1 MELGMRNLRPLLLL
15 IALGFAPQA
24 GAITGEQAEFKK
36 VGENVYAF
44 IGRRNDANALVVV
57 TRQGVVL
64 VDTGND
70 PPQTRIL
77 QNFIK
82 SVTDQPIRYVII
94 TQNHADHIGGT
105 GMFTP
110 PANVIVHDRIAKE
123 WASWR
128 PYQIQSWRKRFP
140 ERIEALK
147 DINPTDTVISF
158 KDRMSLNLGGTAI
171 ELLYVDDR
179 YNPGDIAVWLPQSGV
194 LHAGFAGYI
203 DRHPDMR
210 PDYSHGTTWGM
221 LKQLEV
227 FSALK
232 PKVMVPAHGPL
243 GDVKDLHALTDYL
256 LLARQ
261 KVAAMI
267 GKSLSREEIER
278 QFNMNEY
285 KTWDRGLHLES
296 MAAQIYREL
305 KSEGPEI
312 IPVTERTAR
321 VTISGI
327 TDAGLFL
334 TVTTEDQKELRLRAP
349 VWVNFEG
356 VADRTQLK
364 VGMKLLVQYLEPESG
379 KSPLGFDITELVV
392 Q

>member
-1 MELGMRNLRPLLLL
+1 MRTLKSLLLL

-24 GAITGEQAEFKK
+24 SALTGDQAEFKK
-36 VGENVYAF
+36 VADNVYAF
-44 IGRRNDANALVVV
+44 VGRRNDANALVVV
-57 TRQGVVL
+57 TSQGVVV
-64 VDTGND
+64 VDTCND

-77 QNFIK
+77 QEFIK

-94 TQNHADHIGGT
+94 SQNHADHIGGT
-105 GMFTP
+105 GLFTP
-110 PANVIVHDRIAKE
+110 PANVIVHDRVAKE
-123 WASWR
+123 WAGWK
-128 PYQIQSWRKRFP
+128 PYQIKSWRKRFP
-140 ERIEALK
+140 ERLDALK
-147 DINPTDTVISF
+147 DVNPTDTVISF
-158 KDRMSLNLGGTAI
+158 KDTMTLHLGGTTI
-171 ELLYVDDR
+171 EVLYVDDI

-261 KVAAMI
+261 KVAGMI
-267 GKSLSREEIER
+267 GQGLSREEIER

-321 VTISGI
+321 VTITNI

-364 VGMKLLVQYLEPESG
+364 PGMKLLVQYLEPESG

>member
-1 MELGMRNLRPLLLL
+1 MRALKPVLFL
-15 IALGFAPQA
+15 IALSFAPQA
-24 GAITGEQAEFKK
+24 SAITGEQAEFKK
-36 VGENVYAF
+36 VGDNVYAF
-44 IGRRNDANALVVV
+44 VGRRNDANALVVV
-57 TRQGVVL
+57 TSQGVVL
-64 VDTGND
+64 VDTAND

-82 SVTDQPIRYVII
+82 SVTDQPVRYVII

-105 GMFTP
+105 GLFTP
-110 PANVIVHDRIAKE
+110 PANVIVHDRIANE
-123 WASWR
+123 WASWKS
-128 PYQIQSWRKRFP
+128 YQIKSWRKRFP
-140 ERIEALK
+140 ERVEAIK
-147 DINPTDTVISF
+147 NINPNDTVISF
-158 KDRMSLNLGGTAI
+158 KDTMTLHLGGTAI
-171 ELLYVDDR
+171 ELLYVDDPH
-179 YNPGDIAVWLPQSGV
+179 NPGDIAVWLPQSGV

-267 GKSLSREEIER
+267 AKGLPREQIER
-278 QFNMNEY
+278 EFNMNEY
-285 KTWDRGLHLES
+285 KAWDRGLHLES

-312 IPVTERTAR
+312 IPVTERSAH
-321 VTISGI
+321 VTITGI

-334 TVTTEDQKELRLRAP
+334 KVTTEDQKELRLRAP

>member
-1 MELGMRNLRPLLLL
+1 MRTLTLSLL

-24 GAITGEQAEFKK
+24 SAITGEQAEFKK
-36 VGENVYAF
+36 VGDNVYAF
-44 IGRRNDANALVVV
+44 VGRRNDANALVVV
-57 TRQGVVL
+57 TSQGVVL

-70 PPQTRIL
+70 PPQTRIV
-77 QNFIK
+77 QNFIR
-82 SVTDQPIRYVII
+82 SVTNQPVRYVII

-105 GMFTP
+105 GLFTP
-110 PANVIVHDRIAKE
+110 PANVIVHDRIASE
-123 WASWR
+123 WASWK
-128 PYQIQSWRKRFP
+128 PYQIKSWRKRFP

-147 DINPTDTVISF
+147 DVNPTDTVISF
-158 KDRMSLNLGGTAI
+158 KDRMTLNLGGTAI
-171 ELLYVDDR
+171 ELLYVDDP

-261 KVAAMI
+261 KVATMVAK
-267 GKSLSREEIER
+267 GLSREAIER
-278 QFNMNEY
+278 EFNMNEY
-285 KTWDRGLHLES
+285 QTWDRGLHLES

-312 IPVTERTAR
+312 IPVAERTSH
-321 VTISGI
+321 VTITGI

-334 TVTTEDQKELRLRAP
+334 TVMAEGQKELRLRAP
-349 VWVNFEG
+349 VWVHFEG

>member
-1 MELGMRNLRPLLLL
+1 MERGMHISKPLLLL

-24 GAITGEQAEFKK
+24 SAITGDQAEFKK

-57 TRQGVVL
+57 TSQGVVL

-82 SVTDQPIRYVII
+82 SVTNQPVRYVII

-105 GMFTP
+105 GLFTP
-110 PANVIVHDRIAKE
+110 PANVIVHDRVASE
-123 WASWR
+123 WASWK
-128 PYQIQSWRKRFP
+128 PYQIKSWRKRFP
-140 ERIEALK
+140 ERVEALK

-158 KDRMSLNLGGTAI
+158 KDRMTLNLGGTAI
-171 ELLYVDDR
+171 ELLYVDDP

-243 GDVKDLHALTDYL
+243 GDVKDLHALTEYL

-267 GKSLSREEIER
+267 AKNLKREEIER
-278 QFNMNEY
+278 QFNMDEY

-312 IPVTERTAR
+312 IPFTERTAR

-334 TVTTEDQKELRLRAP
+334 KVTTEEHKELRLRAP

-356 VADRTQLK
+356 VADRAQLK
-364 VGMKLLVQYLEPESG
+364 VGMKLLVQYLEPKTG

>member
-1 MELGMRNLRPLLLL
+1 MERGMHISKPLLLL

-24 GAITGEQAEFKK
+24 SAITGDQAEFKK
-36 VGENVYAF
+36 VGDNVYAF

-57 TRQGVVL
+57 TGQGVVL
-64 VDTGND
+64 IDTGND

-82 SVTDQPIRYVII
+82 SVTDQPVRYVII

-110 PANVIVHDRIAKE
+110 PANVIVHDRAASE
-123 WASWR
+123 WASWK
-128 PYQIQSWRKRFP
+128 PYQIKSWRKRFP
-140 ERIEALK
+140 ERVEALK

-171 ELLYVDDR
+171 ELLYVDDPH
-179 YNPGDIAVWLPQSGV
+179 NPGDIAVWLPQSGV

-232 PKVMVPAHGPL
+232 PKVMVPAHGPI
-243 GDVKDLHALTDYL
+243 GDVKDLHALTEYL
-256 LLARQ
+256 ILARQ
-261 KVAAMI
+261 KVAGMI
-267 GKSLSREEIER
+267 AKNLSREEIER
-278 QFNMNEY
+278 EFNMNEY

-312 IPVTERTAR
+312 IPFTERTAR
-321 VTISGI
+321 VIITGI

-334 TVTTEDQKELRLRAP
+334 TVTTEDHKELRLRAP

-356 VADRTQLK
+356 VADRAQLK

>member
-1 MELGMRNLRPLLLL
+1 
-15 IALGFAPQA
+15 
-24 GAITGEQAEFKK
+24 
-36 VGENVYAF
+36 
-44 IGRRNDANALVVV
+44 
-57 TRQGVVL
+57 
-64 VDTGND
+64 
-70 PPQTRIL
+70 
-77 QNFIK
+77 
-82 SVTDQPIRYVII
+82 
-94 TQNHADHIGGT
+94 
-105 GMFTP
+105 
-110 PANVIVHDRIAKE
+110 
-123 WASWR
+123 
-128 PYQIQSWRKRFP
+128 
-140 ERIEALK
+140 
-147 DINPTDTVISF
+147 
-158 KDRMSLNLGGTAI
+158 
-171 ELLYVDDR
+171 
-179 YNPGDIAVWLPQSGV
+179 
-194 LHAGFAGYI
+194 
-203 DRHPDMR
+203 
-210 PDYSHGTTWGM
+210 
-221 LKQLEV
+221 
-227 FSALK
+227 
-232 PKVMVPAHGPL
+232 MVPAHGPL

-261 KVAAMI
+261 KLAGMI
-267 GKSLSREEIER
+267 GQGLSREEIER

-321 VTISGI
+321 VTITNI

-364 VGMKLLVQYLEPESG
+364 PGMKLLVQYLEPESG

>member
-1 MELGMRNLRPLLLL
+1 MRTLKSLLLL
-15 IALGFAPQA
+15 IALGFVPQA
-24 GAITGEQAEFKK
+24 SALTGDQAEFKK
-36 VGENVYAF
+36 VADNVYAF
-44 IGRRNDANALVVV
+44 VGRRNDANALVVV
-57 TRQGVVL
+57 TSQGVVV

-94 TQNHADHIGGT
+94 SQNHADHIGGT
-105 GMFTP
+105 GLFTP
-110 PANVIVHDRIAKE
+110 PANVIVHDRVAKE
-123 WASWR
+123 WAGWK
-128 PYQIQSWRKRFP
+128 PYQIKSWRKRFP
-140 ERIEALK
+140 ERLDALK
-147 DINPTDTVISF
+147 DVNPTDTVISF
-158 KDRMSLNLGGTAI
+158 KDTMTLHLGGTAI
-171 ELLYVDDR
+171 EVLYVDDP

-227 FSALK
+227 FSSLK

-261 KVAAMI
+261 KVAGMI
-267 GKSLSREEIER
+267 GQGLSREEIER

-321 VTISGI
+321 VTINKI
-327 TDAGLFL
+327 TAAGLFL

-364 VGMKLLVQYLEPESG
+364 PGMKLLVQYLEPESG
-379 KSPLGFDITELVV
+379 RSPLGFDITELVV

>member
-1 MELGMRNLRPLLLL
+1 MRTLIALLFL
-15 IALGFAPQA
+15 IALGFPPQA
-24 GAITGEQAEFKK
+24 SAITGDNAEFKK
-36 VGENVYAF
+36 VADNVYAF
-44 IGRRNDANALVVV
+44 VGRRNDANSLVVV
-57 TRQGVVL
+57 TSQGVVI

-70 PPQTRIL
+70 PPQTHIL

-82 SVTDQPIRYVII
+82 SVTDQPVRYVII
-94 TQNHADHIGGT
+94 SQNHADHIGGT
-105 GMFTP
+105 GLFTP
-110 PANVIVHDRIAKE
+110 PANVIVHDRVAKE
-123 WASWR
+123 WASWK
-128 PYQIQSWRKRFP
+128 PYQIKSWRKRFP
-140 ERIEALK
+140 GRVDALK
-147 DINPTDTVISF
+147 DVNPTDTVISF
-158 KDRMSLNLGGTAI
+158 KDTMTLHLGGTTI
-171 ELLYVDDR
+171 ELLYVDDT

-210 PDYSHGTTWGM
+210 PDYSHGTSWGM

-243 GDVKDLHALTDYL
+243 GDVKDLHALTDYF

-261 KVAAMI
+261 KVTAMI
-267 GKSLSREEIER
+267 TKGLSREEIER
-278 QFNMNEY
+278 QFNMDEY

-305 KSEGPEI
+305 RSEGPEI

-321 VTISGI
+321 VTIAKI

-334 TVTTEDQKELRLRAP
+334 TVMTEDQKELRLRAP

-364 VGMKLLVQYLEPESG
+364 VGMKLQVQYLEPQSG

>member
-1 MELGMRNLRPLLLL
+1 MRTLKSLLLL

-24 GAITGEQAEFKK
+24 SALTGDQAEFKK
-36 VGENVYAF
+36 VADNVYAF
-44 IGRRNDANALVVV
+44 VGRRNDANALVVV
-57 TRQGVVL
+57 TSQGVVV

-77 QNFIK
+77 QDFIK
-82 SVTDQPIRYVII
+82 SVTEQPVRYVII

-105 GMFTP
+105 GAFTP
-110 PANVIVHDRIAKE
+110 PANVIVQDRVAQE
-123 WASWR
+123 WAGWK
-128 PYQIQSWRKRFP
+128 PYQIKSWRKRFP
-140 ERIEALK
+140 ERTEALK
-147 DINPTDTVISF
+147 DVNPTDTVISF
-158 KDRMSLNLGGTAI
+158 KDKMTLHLGGTAI
-171 ELLYVDDR
+171 EVLYVDDPH
-179 YNPGDIAVWLPQSGV
+179 NPGDIAVWLPQSGV

-243 GDVKDLHALTDYL
+243 GDVKDLYALTDYL
-256 LLARQ
+256 LQARQ

-267 GKSLSREEIER
+267 SQGLSREEIER

-285 KTWDRGLHLES
+285 KSWDRGLHLES

-321 VTISGI
+321 VTITKI

-364 VGMKLLVQYLEPESG
+364 VGMTLLVQYLEPQSG

>member
-1 MELGMRNLRPLLLL
+1 MEFGIMRTLSLLLL
-15 IALGFAPQA
+15 IALAFAPQA
-24 GAITGEQAEFKK
+24 SAITGDQAEFKK
-36 VGENVYAF
+36 VGDNVYAF

-77 QNFIK
+77 QNFIT
-82 SVTDQPIRYVII
+82 SVTDQPVRYVII

-105 GMFTP
+105 GLFTP
-110 PANVIVHDRIAKE
+110 PANVIVHDRIANE
-123 WASWR
+123 WASWK
-128 PYQIQSWRKRFP
+128 PYQIKSWRKRFP
-140 ERIEALK
+140 ERVEALK
-147 DINPTDTVISF
+147 DVNPTDTVISF
-158 KDRMSLNLGGTAI
+158 KDTMTLHLGGTTI
-171 ELLYVDDR
+171 ELLYVDDTH
-179 YNPGDIAVWLPQSGV
+179 NPGDIAVWLPQSGV

-261 KVAAMI
+261 KVAGMI
-267 GKSLSREEIER
+267 AQGLSREEIER

-296 MAAQIYREL
+296 MAAQIFREL
-305 KSEGPEI
+305 RSEGPEI
-312 IPVTERTAR
+312 IPVIERTAR
-321 VTISGI
+321 VTITKI

-334 TVTTEDQKELRLRAP
+334 TVTTENHKELRLRAP

-364 VGMKLLVQYLEPESG
+364 VGMTLLVQYLEPESG
-379 KSPLGFDITELVV
+379 KSPLGFDITELTV

>member
-1 MELGMRNLRPLLLL
+1 MRILKALLLL
-15 IALGFAPQA
+15 IITLGFASQA
-24 GAITGEQAEFKK
+24 SAITGDKAEFKK
-36 VGENVYAF
+36 VADNVYAF
-44 IGRRNDANALVVV
+44 VGRRNDANALVVV
-57 TRQGVVL
+57 TSQGVVL

-70 PPQTRIL
+70 PPQTHIL
-77 QNFIK
+77 QDFIK
-82 SVTDQPIRYVII
+82 SVTDQPVRYVVI

-105 GMFTP
+105 ALFTP

-123 WASWR
+123 WASWKG
-128 PYQIQSWRKRFP
+128 YQIKSWRKRFP
-140 ERIEALK
+140 ERFEALK
-147 DINPTDTVISF
+147 DVNPTDTMIGF
-158 KDRMSLNLGGTAI
+158 KDTMTLHLGGTEI
-171 ELLYVDDR
+171 QFLYVDDT

-232 PKVMVPAHGPL
+232 PKVLVPAHGPL

-256 LLARQ
+256 LLARH

-267 GKSLSREEIER
+267 AQRLPREEIER

-285 KTWDRGLHLES
+285 KSWDRGLHLES

-312 IPVTERTAR
+312 IPVIERTAH
-321 VTISGI
+321 VTITKI

-334 TVTTEDQKELRLRAP
+334 TVMTDDQKELRLRAP

-364 VGMKLLVQYLEPESG
+364 TGMKLQVQYLEPESG

>member
-1 MELGMRNLRPLLLL
+1 MERGMHISKPLLLL
-15 IALGFAPQA
+15 IAVGFAPQA
-24 GAITGEQAEFKK
+24 SAITGEQAEFKK
-36 VGENVYAF
+36 VADNVYAF

-57 TRQGVVL
+57 TSQGVVL

-82 SVTDQPIRYVII
+82 SVTNQPIRYAII

-128 PYQIQSWRKRFP
+128 PYQIKSWRKRFP

>member
-1 MELGMRNLRPLLLL
+1 
-15 IALGFAPQA
+15 
-24 GAITGEQAEFKK
+24 
-36 VGENVYAF
+36 
-44 IGRRNDANALVVV
+44 
-57 TRQGVVL
+57 
-64 VDTGND
+64 
-70 PPQTRIL
+70 
-77 QNFIK
+77 
-82 SVTDQPIRYVII
+82 
-94 TQNHADHIGGT
+94 
-105 GMFTP
+105 
-110 PANVIVHDRIAKE
+110 
-123 WASWR
+123 
-128 PYQIQSWRKRFP
+128 
-140 ERIEALK
+140 
-147 DINPTDTVISF
+147 
-158 KDRMSLNLGGTAI
+158 
-171 ELLYVDDR
+171 
-179 YNPGDIAVWLPQSGV
+179 
-194 LHAGFAGYI
+194 
-203 DRHPDMR
+203 
-210 PDYSHGTTWGM
+210 M

-261 KVAAMI
+261 KVATMI
-267 GKSLSREEIER
+267 AQSLSREEIE
-278 QFNMNEY
+278 QKFNMDEY

-312 IPVTERTAR
+312 IPFTERIAR

-334 TVTTEDQKELRLRAP
+334 KVTTEDHKELRLRAP

-356 VADRTQLK
+356 VADRAQLK

>member
-1 MELGMRNLRPLLLL
+1 MRILKALLLL
-15 IALGFAPQA
+15 IITLGFASQA
-24 GAITGEQAEFKK
+24 SAITGDKAEFKK
-36 VGENVYAF
+36 VADNVYAF
-44 IGRRNDANALVVV
+44 VGRRNDANALVVV
-57 TRQGVVL
+57 TSQGVVL

-70 PPQTRIL
+70 PPQTHIL
-77 QNFIK
+77 QDFIK
-82 SVTDQPIRYVII
+82 SVTDQPVRYVVI

-105 GMFTP
+105 ALFTP

-123 WASWR
+123 WASWK
-128 PYQIQSWRKRFP
+128 PYQSKSWRKRFP
-140 ERIEALK
+140 ERFEALK
-147 DINPTDTVISF
+147 DVNPTDTMIGF
-158 KDRMSLNLGGTAI
+158 KDTMTLHLGGTEI
-171 ELLYVDDR
+171 QFLYVDDT

-232 PKVMVPAHGPL
+232 PKVLVPAHGPL

-256 LLARQ
+256 LLARH

-267 GKSLSREEIER
+267 AQGLPREEIER

-285 KTWDRGLHLES
+285 KSWDRGLHLES

-312 IPVTERTAR
+312 IPVIERTAH
-321 VTISGI
+321 VTITKI

-334 TVTTEDQKELRLRAP
+334 TVMTDDQKELRLRAP

-364 VGMKLLVQYLEPESG
+364 TGMKLQVQYLEPESG

>member
-1 MELGMRNLRPLLLL
+1 MERGMHISKPLLLL
-15 IALGFAPQA
+15 IAVGFAPQA
-24 GAITGEQAEFKK
+24 SAITGEQAEFKK
-36 VGENVYAF
+36 VADNVYAF

-57 TRQGVVL
+57 TSQGVVL

-82 SVTDQPIRYVII
+82 SVTNQPIRYVII

-334 TVTTEDQKELRLRAP
+334 TMTTEDQKELRLRAP

>member
-1 MELGMRNLRPLLLL
+1 MRHLKRLLLL
-15 IALGFAPQA
+15 ICVSAGFAFQA
-24 GAITGEQAEFKK
+24 NAVTGDKAEFKK
-36 VGENVYAF
+36 IADDVYAF
-44 IGRRNDANALVVV
+44 VGRRNDANAMVIL
-57 TRQGVVL
+57 TSQGVVL

-82 SVTDQPIRYVII
+82 SVTDQPVRYVII

-105 GMFTP
+105 ALFSP
-110 PANVIVHDRIAKE
+110 QANIIIHERVAKD
-123 WASWR
+123 WASWT
-128 PYQIQSWRKRFP
+128 PPQIKSWRKRFP
-140 ERIEALK
+140 ERAEALK
-147 DINPTDTVISF
+147 DVNPIDTVISF
-158 KDRMSLNLGGTAI
+158 KDNMTLHLGGKTI
-171 ELLYVDDR
+171 ELLYVEDP

-194 LHAGFAGYI
+194 MHAGFVGYRE
-203 DRHPDMR
+203 RHPDIR

-227 FSALK
+227 VGALK

-261 KVAAMI
+261 KVRAMMDK
-267 GKSLSREEIER
+267 GLSRAEVEA

-285 KTWDRGLHLES
+285 TDWDRGLHLES
-296 MAAQIYREL
+296 MAAAIYREL
-305 KSEGPEI
+305 EGDGPEI
-312 IPVTERTAR
+312 IPVVERTAK
-321 VTISGI
+321 VTISKI
-327 TDAGLFL
+327 TDTGLFL
-334 TVTTEDQKELRLRAP
+334 TVTTDDGKELRLRAP

-356 VADRTQLK
+356 VSDRTQLK
-364 VGMKLLVQYLEPESG
+364 VGTKMTVQYQEPQSG

-392 Q
+392 E

>member
-1 MELGMRNLRPLLLL
+1 MRALASLLLL
-15 IALGFAPQA
+15 ISAAFFSSAHAL
-24 GAITGEQAEFKK
+24 TGDRAEFKK
-36 VGENVYAF
+36 VADNVYAF
-44 IGRRNDANALVVV
+44 VGRRNDANALVVV
-57 TRQGVVL
+57 TTQGVVL

-77 QNFIK
+77 RDFIK
-82 SVTDQPIRYVII
+82 SVTDQPVRYVII
-94 TQNHADHIGGT
+94 SQNHADHIGGT
-105 GMFTP
+105 GLFTP
-110 PANVIVHDRIAKE
+110 PANVIVHDRVAKE
-123 WASWR
+123 WASWK
-128 PYQIQSWRKRFP
+128 PYQVKSWRKRFP
-140 ERIEALK
+140 ERIDALK
-147 DINPTDTVISF
+147 DVNPTDTMISF
-158 KDRMSLNLGGTAI
+158 KDTMTLHLGGTTI
-171 ELLYVDDR
+171 ELLYVDET
-179 YNPGDIAVWLPQSGV
+179 YNPGDIAIWLPQSGV

-210 PDYSHGTTWGM
+210 PDYSHGTTWGL
-221 LKQLEV
+221 LKQLDV

-256 LLARQ
+256 LLARG

-267 GKSLSREEIER
+267 AKGLSREEVER

-285 KTWDRGLHLES
+285 KDWDRGLHLES

-305 KSEGPEI
+305 KGEGPEI

-321 VTISGI
+321 VTITKI

-334 TVTTEDQKELRLRAP
+334 TVMTEDQKELRLRAP

-356 VADRTQLK
+356 VADRTGLK
-364 VGMKLLVQYLEPESG
+364 VGMKLVVQYLEPQRG
-379 KSPLGFDITELVV
+379 KSPLGFDITELAVE